1 MKLRILAAL
10 ITVALIVA
18 GVFVFFDKPLA
29 PVVSFTT
36 LQGDRFDTAAL
47 RGKVVL
53 VNFWATT
60 CTTCI
65 EEMPDLVKT
74 HEKFAARGLEIIAV
88 AMDYD
93 PEEQVRAYA
102 EKAAL
107 PFKVALDPAGEA
119 MRGFKG
125 VRMTPTTF
133 LIDRQGQIVHA
144 YLGKPDFDALHALL
158 EKLLTKSA

>member
-10 ITVALIVA
+10 IAAALVAA
-18 GVFVFFDKPLA
+18 GAFVYFDKPLA
-29 PVVSFTT
+29 PDVRFTT
-36 LQGDRFDTAAL
+36 LQGERIDTAAL

-65 EEMPDLVKT
+65 EEMPDLIRT

-93 PEEQVRAYA
+93 PEERVRAYA

-107 PFKVALDPAGEA
+107 PFKVALDSAGEVA
-119 MRGFKG
+119 LGFKD
-125 VRMTPTTF
+125 VRMTPMTF
-133 LIDRQGQIVHA
+133 LIDRQGQIIHT
-144 YLGKPDFDALHALL
+144 YLGKPDFDTLHALL
-158 EKLLTKSA
+158 EKLLNA